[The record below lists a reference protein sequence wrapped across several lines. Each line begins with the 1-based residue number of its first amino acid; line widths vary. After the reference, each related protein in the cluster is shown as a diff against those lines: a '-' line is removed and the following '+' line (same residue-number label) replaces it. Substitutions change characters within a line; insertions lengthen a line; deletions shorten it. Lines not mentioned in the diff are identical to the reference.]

1 MKNKDMKNKD
11 FEIVDGVLKK
21 YHGSDECVGV
31 PYRVRKIG
39 DEAFKGAASLK
50 KLIMPE
56 TVEGIGDLAFEGCMH
71 LESAV
76 IVEYKKSFFERLSG
90 KFKKKEEY
98 NHLPYSARTVGVR
111 AFADCVSLLN
121 VDLPV
126 GVNRL
131 CKEAFCGC
139 MNLPMIVLPSSVE
152 EIEEKVFFTCKNLKN
167 VKLSSDIARI
177 GGSAFADTALQ
188 EIDIPDSIR
197 YVVQGAFPENIRFTG
212 VSYEDI
218 LAGNAL
224 VDEEIKRK
232 ENKKAAEE
240 EKRRKE
246 LERKPVERRGLWI
259 PSYNDEQEKKI
270 LSEEDSTEAKY
281 GFAIEGNVLKK
292 YTGMGKY
299 IKIPDSIYEIGE
311 SAFCECATLK
321 RVVFPDNLK
330 SIGSKAFYNCVNLSE
345 IVLPHSVESI
355 DKFAF
360 SRCHSIEKLEIKAE
374 KIKIEARAFA
384 NCLTLKE
391 ISISANFADIGELAF
406 FMCNDLKSVN
416 ITCIYK
422 MNVGYGAFS
431 ECEKLKD
438 VYLSGGLTDI
448 SDLLFS
454 KCKSLTNVKIPY
466 SVCNIGARAF
476 EECAS
481 LKNIKLPEGVH
492 TIGNMAFNGCELL
505 SKIYMPAKIKNMGYD
520 VFKGCVRLKN
530 LTVNGKP
537 VDTGREIVT
546 PITKRK
552 TETVTKVK
560 SDTVSKTQ
568 NKTQT
573 PTEVR
578 YHRYIPENKETTH
591 NDVDKAVN
599 TYSNR
604 SIDEKLSSSVKRENA
619 SAKQS
624 KPEKKKITAKV
635 RRYRKEFLAQ
645 VERIS
650 TGNLI
655 VSQYGDNLMPGLFK
669 GEEYTGASY
678 EEGSGKA
685 VLRVEV
691 MGTGYEGRTPRI
703 ERLSAGDRVEIVRE
717 PENEYNSNNL
727 AVRNTN
733 GESLGNLAAE
743 IGNCLSPLIDDGA
756 ATVKK
761 AKVSLVKTMADKG
774 PRAKKADL
782 YVEFEVKLQKLDFG
796 DGGCIVLLLG
806 GDQVNVWAQK
816 LTVLHCDIPLKD
828 AKLLFEVENRLHG
841 QYEEAD
847 PDDDLSYVGLE
858 GLEKEII
865 DARKKR
871 ISNMING
878 KDYSAPADDG
888 SEEDRYIQNFM
899 LQLAEQDYKRYGV
912 LEEYEEE
919 LRSYN
924 MGPRD
929 YDDEDADEDADE
941 MWRECWSVNIAD
953 FFREHAIDSRTY
965 YWLDRTR
972 VSTDVYD
979 REATGFYHWYDVME
993 LYESENDIPFDLSD
1007 EDIACI
1013 FGFNKFVDFA
1023 DLSYGC

>member
-1 MKNKDMKNKD
+1 MKNKD

-31 PYRVRKIG
+31 PYGVRKIG

-50 KLIMPE
+50 KLVMPE

-152 EIEEKVFFTCKNLKN
+152 EIEEKAFFTCKSLKN

-188 EIDIPDSIR
+188 EIDIPDSIK

-218 LAGNAL
+218 LARNAL

-232 ENKKAAEE
+232 ENKKAEE
-240 EKRRKE
+240 EQRRKE
-246 LERKPVERRGLWI
+246 HERKTVERRGLWS
-259 PSYNDEQEKKI
+259 PSYMDDQEKKKW
-270 LSEEDSTEAKY
+270 SEIDSIKVKDEFVIKD
-281 GFAIEGNVLKK
+281 NVLKK
-292 YTGMGKY
+292 YTGNGNDV
-299 IKIPDSIYEIGE
+299 KIPNSVYEIGE
-311 SAFCECATLK
+311 SAFCQCATLE
-321 RVVFPDNLK
+321 RVVFSDNLK

-360 SRCHSIEKLEIKAE
+360 SSCHSIEKLEIKAD

-384 NCLTLKE
+384 NCLMLKE

-406 FMCNDLKSVN
+406 FMCNNLKSVN
-416 ITCIYK
+416 ITCSYN
-422 MNVGYGAFS
+422 MNIGYGAFS

-438 VYLSGGLTDI
+438 VYLSSWLTNID
-448 SDLLFS
+448 DLLFS

-476 EECAS
+476 EECVS
-481 LKNIKLPEGVH
+481 LENIKLPEGVH
-492 TIGNMAFNGCELL
+492 TIGNMAFNGCKLL
-505 SKIYMPAKIKNMGYD
+505 SKIDMPAKIRNMGYD

-530 LTVNGKP
+530 LTVNGEP
-537 VDTGREIVT
+537 VDTGKEIVT
-546 PITKRK
+546 PITKKK

-573 PTEVR
+573 PTEVS
-578 YHRYIPENKETTH
+578 YHRYTPENKESAH
-591 NDVDKAVN
+591 KDVDKAVN
-599 TYSNR
+599 AYSNK
-604 SIDEKLSSSVKRENA
+604 SNDKDISSSKKEANM
-619 SAKQS
+619 SEKQS

-635 RRYRKEFLAQ
+635 RHYRREFLAQ

-655 VSQYGDNLMPGLFK
+655 ASQYGDNLMPGLFK
-669 GEEYTGASY
+669 GEEHTGASY

-703 ERLSAGDRVEIVRE
+703 ETLSEGNRVEIVRE

-727 AVRNTN
+727 GVRNTN
-733 GESLGNLAAE
+733 GESLGNLSAE
-743 IGNCLSPLIDDGA
+743 ISNCLSPLIDDGA

-782 YVEFEVKLQKLDFG
+782 YVEFEVKLEKLDFG
-796 DGGCIVLLLG
+796 DGGCVVLLLG

-841 QYEEAD
+841 EYEKAD
-847 PDDDLSYVGLE
+847 PDDDLSYAGLE

-865 DARKKR
+865 DAREKR

-888 SEEDRYIQNFM
+888 SEEDHYIQNFM
-899 LQLAEQDYKRYGV
+899 LQLAEQDYERYGV

-919 LRSYN
+919 LRSYH

-929 YDDEDADEDADE
+929 YDEDADEDTDE

-953 FFREHAIDSRTY
+953 LFREHAIDSRTY

-993 LYESENDIPFDLSD
+993 LYESEKDIPFDLSD